1 MTLEDVAG
9 ILENRIK
16 SLQEIKT
23 LTIADYGSQNQI
35 DSIDKK
41 IFTTQIT
48 LVSILETIAQI

>member
-23 LTIADYGSQNQI
+23 LTIADYGSQSQI